1 MDVTIA
7 DCGDVVPGVAA
18 GRRSSVARA
27 GPWQLSV
34 VDSADIVDDRLA
46 RGPDGLR
53 TIEVTRTA
61 WTEKRLLRPFDLLV
75 TARSQSVKVAL
86 VAPDV
91 TRTVAAAT
99 LLIIRT
105 PDPGSGLA
113 HYLWYY
119 LTSRRGRADL
129 EGRITQGM
137 TIPTLSARALG
148 EVPVP
153 LPPARE
159 LAGFARLVE
168 AADAADRAALGAARI
183 RRDTIR
189 DAVIGRVAANAR

>member
-1 MDVTIA
+1 MESKIE
-7 DCGDVVPGVAA
+7 DCAEVMPGLAG
-18 GRRSSVARA
+18 GRRSSVSRI
-27 GPWQLSV
+27 GPWLLSV
-34 VDSADIVDDRLA
+34 IDSADIVDDRLI
-46 RGPDGLR
+46 GLDGLR
-53 TIEVTRTA
+53 TIEVARTA
-61 WTEKRLLRPFDLLV
+61 WTEKRLLRPYDLLV
-75 TARSQSVKVAL
+75 TGRSQSVKVAL
-86 VAPDV
+86 VGPEV

-168 AADAADRAALGAARI
+168 AADAADRAALDAARI

-189 DAVIGRVAANAR
+189 DAVIGRIAANAR

>member
-1 MDVTIA
+1 MLSQLADVA
-7 DCGDVVPGVAA
+7 LGAAA
-18 GRRSSVARA
+18 GRRSAVARP
-27 GPWQLSV
+27 GPWQLCV

-46 RGPDGLR
+46 AGPDLLR
-53 TIEVTRTA
+53 TIEVARTA

-86 VAPDV
+86 VPPDV

-119 LTSRRGRADL
+119 LTSRRGRTDL

-153 LPPARE
+153 LPPAWE
-159 LAGFARLVE
+159 LAAFARLVE
-168 AADAADRAALGAARI
+168 AAETADRAALDAARI

-189 DAVIGRVAANAR
+189 DAVIGRVAAKAR

>member
-1 MDVTIA
+1 MRRTVSNYA
-7 DCGDVVPGVAA
+7 EVMPGVAA
-18 GRRSSVARA
+18 GRRSSVARP
-27 GPWQLSV
+27 GPWQLRV

-46 RGPDGLR
+46 PGPDVLR
-53 TIEVTRTA
+53 TIDVTRTA

-75 TARSQSVKVAL
+75 TARSQRVKLAL
-86 VAPDV
+86 IPPDV
-91 TRTVAAAT
+91 ARTVAAAT

-129 EGRITQGM
+129 EGRITKGM
-137 TIPTLSARALG
+137 TIPTLSARALAD
-148 EVPVP
+148 VPVP

-168 AADAADRAALGAARI
+168 AADTADRAALDAARI

-189 DAVIGRVAANAR
+189 DAVIGRIAANAR